1 MPGFENQ
8 WGLHLGEL
16 KGWVKLRLYL
26 LKGSHTNLP
35 ASSPRTVAIA
45 WKASVSYETIHRLIL
60 RKVPEDRDL
69 LELSLGVEAL
79 AGAAPF
85 F

>member
-1 MPGFENQ
+1 MRESTLDSPAQGTYSKNMSHLMPGFENQ

-16 KGWVKLRLYL
+16 KSWVKLRLYL

-45 WKASVSYETIHRLIL
+45 
-60 RKVPEDRDL
+60 
-69 LELSLGVEAL
+69 
-79 AGAAPF
+79 
-85 F
+85 